1 MSDRVL
7 SSQAAKDAITAL
19 QNIINGGLQNEI
31 NNLNQQG
38 NQLKDPNN
46 WDGPLAE
53 RFRND
58 TWPGVENTLRN
69 LTQELTDLRE
79 QVPYTDPRPL
89 GDPRPALHAGV
100 HGDLGLAGD
109 RLEFRQGEGR
119 RRRDHATH
127 LEAEVG
133 EVVRRQLLVLRRLP
147 P

>member
-79 QVPYTDPRPL
+79 QLNQISTDIFHLQYTLFTVIAHLPVLSCLITPL
-89 GDPRPALHAGV
+89 PH
-100 HGDLGLAGD
+100 
-109 RLEFRQGEGR
+109 
-119 RRRDHATH
+119 
-127 LEAEVG
+127 
-133 EVVRRQLLVLRRLP
+133 
-147 P
+147 